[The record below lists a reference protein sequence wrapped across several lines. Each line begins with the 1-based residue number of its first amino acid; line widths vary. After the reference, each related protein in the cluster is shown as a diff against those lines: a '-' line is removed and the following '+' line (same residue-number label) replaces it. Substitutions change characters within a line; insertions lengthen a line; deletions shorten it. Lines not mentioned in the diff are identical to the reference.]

1 MKILSKINYITKSL
15 QIVFKTTQIT
25 IRDIYVGDKFINI
38 LLYNFTKFGSI
49 LFQFLSNNI
58 GKKRKRKKSRHL
70 L

>member
-38 LLYNFTKFGSI
+38 LLYNFTKFEVSY
-49 LFQFLSNNI
+49 FNFLATI
-58 GKKRKRKKSRHL
+58 
-70 L
+70 